1 MKKKEVIDPL
11 EHKIMT
17 KKRFNIAVEELVSK
31 GQMNYID
38 AMTHVIESRGMDY
51 SNIKKLLS
59 PSLKQKI
66 EAEAS
71 NMNLIKAPKGNK
83 LPI

>member
-1 MKKKEVIDPL
+1 MIDPL

-17 KKRFNIAVEELVSK
+17 KKRFNVAVENFVSK
-31 GQMNYID
+31 HNMSYLD

-59 PSLKQKI
+59 PSLKAKLQ
-66 EAEAS
+66 AEAT
-71 NMNLIKAPKGNK
+71 NNNLIKVKKGNK
-83 LPI
+83 LPV

>member
-1 MKKKEVIDPL
+1 MTDVL

-17 KKRFNIAVEELVSK
+17 KKRFNIAVEELVANKNLS
-31 GQMNYID
+31 YID
-38 AMTHVIESRGMDY
+38 AMTHVIETRGMDY

-59 PSLKQKI
+59 PSLKAKLQN
-66 EAEAS
+66 EAS
-71 NMNLIKAPKGNK
+71 DLKLIKIKSGNK

>member
-1 MKKKEVIDPL
+1 MNKKTAIDPL

-17 KKRFNIAVEELVSK
+17 KKRFNVAVEMFVNNHNMSYL
-31 GQMNYID
+31 D

-59 PSLKQKI
+59 PSLKAKL
-66 EAEAS
+66 EAEAIE
-71 NMNLIKAPKGNK
+71 NNLVKLKRGNK

>member
-1 MKKKEVIDPL
+1 MTDVL

-17 KKRFNIAVEELVSK
+17 KKRFNIAVEELVSA
-31 GQMNYID
+31 GQMSYLD
-38 AMTHVIESRGMDY
+38 AMSHIIETRGMDY
-51 SNIKKLLS
+51 ANIKKLLS

-66 EAEAS
+66 EAEAT
-71 NMNLIKAPKGNK
+71 NNNLIKVKKGNK